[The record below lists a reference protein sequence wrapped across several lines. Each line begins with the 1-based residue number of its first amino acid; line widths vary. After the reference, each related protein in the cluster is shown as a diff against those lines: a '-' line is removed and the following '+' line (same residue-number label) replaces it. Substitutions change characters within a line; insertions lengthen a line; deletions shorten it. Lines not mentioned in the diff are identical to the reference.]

1 MFVFGT
7 GRRKLLATMMLLVGF
22 YSPAGAQTVQPL
34 AELLQLAEM
43 RHSDFL
49 VEKTSYEIIKEDI
62 PIARAAL
69 LPQASA
75 SLSQQQ
81 GDNSGVGWSAG
92 VSISQRLYDLGQWR
106 LWQAAGAR
114 VKGEEMRLAAARQNL
129 RRDVILA
136 WLDVQLAIETLRLLD
151 ARRKTLQAQLERTE
165 VLAASGEGIEADVL
179 AARAQLANAQSEWEQ
194 AKHNLAVT
202 KSVIL
207 RYTDAAAAEL
217 QLALQAA
224 LPRLPPLLQWQQQVE
239 EDNLSLKALR
249 RQTDSVR
256 HRLQAASASFQ
267 PRLSLVGSYIAQDG
281 LDNVTDSWRLS
292 LEQTLFAGGSLR
304 AHQRQLIAESD
315 NAHAQVMALLSQ
327 HDQTLKRL
335 HGQMQA
341 DLARMQALGEAE
353 VAAAAFLEVIIVGY
367 ENGVRVITDVLSA
380 EEDLFNAQ
388 INLRQAAYGY
398 LRNLT
403 TVQALL
409 AASDDAFAARIEQLF
424 LAAEKL

>member
-1 MFVFGT
+1 M
-7 GRRKLLATMMLLVGF
+7 
-22 YSPAGAQTVQPL
+22 QPL

-43 RHSDFL
+43 HYSDFL
-49 VEKTSYEIIKEDI
+49 VEKTRYEISKEDI
-62 PIARAAL
+62 PITRAAL

-75 SLSQQQ
+75 SLSQHQ
-81 GDNSGVGWSAG
+81 GDGSGVDWSAG
-92 VSISQRLYDLGQWR
+92 ISISQRLYDLGQWR
-106 LWQAAGAR
+106 LWQAAEAR

-129 RRDVILA
+129 RRDVTLA

-194 AKHNLAVT
+194 ARHNLAVA
-202 KSVIL
+202 KSVVS
-207 RYTDAAAAEL
+207 RYTAAAAAEL
-217 QLALQAA
+217 RLALQAG
-224 LPRLPPLLQWQQQVE
+224 LPRLPSLLQWQQQVE

-256 HRLQAASASFQ
+256 YRLQAASASFQ
-267 PRLSLVGSYIAQDG
+267 PRLSLSGSYIAQDS
-281 LDNVTDSWRLS
+281 LDNFTDNWRLS

-315 NAHAQVMALLSQ
+315 NAHAQVVALLSQ
-327 HDQTLKRL
+327 HTQTLKRL

-353 VAAAAFLEVIIVGY
+353 VAAAAFLEVVIVGY
-367 ENGVRVITDVLSA
+367 ENGVWVITDVLRA
-380 EEDLFNAQ
+380 EEDLFDAQ

-409 AASDDAFAARIEQLF
+409 AASDDAFATRIEQLF
-424 LAAEKL
+424 ISAEK